1 MRTSG
6 LSTPADDQDRRGEA
20 GPSASQPGG
29 DAGDASAAAEI
40 AEEAEVGS
48 RHLHGGARRALSL
61 VAGAWSVFQ
70 FLQLGVPQL
79 QRMNSDTLR
88 AIHLMFAIA
97 LVYLAFPALRKHKTH
112 GAWRFLSARD
122 HLPWVDVALAA
133 AGAFAAVYYALDYGG
148 ISLRQGHP
156 LLRDVVVGLV
166 LIALLLEAARRCL
179 GWAMA
184 ALATAFIAYS
194 FLGPHMPEAL
204 AFRGVSLGRLVG
216 QLTLSQEGI
225 YGIPLRV
232 SAMTVFLFVLFG
244 ATLEKTGGGRY
255 FVQLSFSL
263 LGRFKGGPAKA
274 AVLASG
280 LTGMVSGSSIANTVT
295 TGTFTIPLMKRGGYP
310 AVKAAAV
317 EVAASTNG
325 QLMPPIMG
333 AAAFIIAEYCN
344 MSYLEVVRAAIVPAT
359 ISYIALVYITHLEA
373 SKLGLKGL
381 PAEELP
387 RFLPVF
393 LGGIHFLIP
402 LAVLIAML
410 VQGFSPQVAAFY
422 ATLTLAATV
431 LAKGLVDAACARQ
444 AVWPALLGRL
454 RVLWQSLVAGG
465 RAMIGVA
472 VACAAAGIIVGV
484 VSLGP
489 GQRITEIV
497 TAVSQGN
504 IFLILIVTAVA
515 SLVLGMG
522 LPTTAT
528 YIVMASLVA
537 EVIVH
542 LAARAGVEI
551 PRVAAHLFCFYFGI
565 LADDTPPV
573 GLAAYAAS
581 AIARSDPIRTG
592 IQGFTYDLR
601 TAVLPFIFVF
611 NTDLLLWHV
620 HAWWH
625 IAVIFTTGTVAMLAF
640 AALTLNFFA
649 VRNRLHE
656 SLLLALSIAVLLRPR
671 LVADLVRQEAVVAWI
686 SGLPGA
692 VSHALLWPPLAS
704 PFTWYA
710 VGSALFAGVYLLQR
724 RRRTAAQ
731 AL

>member
-1 MRTSG
+1 M
-6 LSTPADDQDRRGEA
+6 STPADDQARGGSPA
-20 GPSASQPGG
+20 TGGSQVG
-29 DAGDASAAAEI
+29 DDDGDVSAAAEI
-40 AEEAEVGS
+40 AEEVEVGS
-48 RHLHGGARRALSL
+48 RHLHGGHWRVLSL
-61 VAGAWSVFQ
+61 VAGAWSVFHL
-70 FLQLGVPQL
+70 LQLGVPQL
-79 QRMNSDTLR
+79 QRMNSDYLR
-88 AIHLMFAIA
+88 AIHLMFAVA
-97 LVYLAFPALRKHKTH
+97 LTYLAFPALKKHKTS
-112 GAWRFLSARD
+112 GAWQFLSARD
-122 HLPWVDVALAA
+122 RLPWVDILLAT
-133 AGAFAAVYYALDYGG
+133 AGAFVAIYYALDYHG
-148 ISLRQGHP
+148 ISMRQGDP
-156 LLRDVVVGLV
+156 LLRDTVVGLV
-166 LIALLLEAARRCL
+166 LVVLLLEAARRCL

-184 ALATAFIAYS
+184 VLAALFIGYS
-194 FLGPHMPEAL
+194 FLGPYMPEAL
-204 AFRGVSLGRLVG
+204 AFRGVSLRRLVG

-244 ATLEKTGGGRY
+244 SMLEKTGGGRY

-359 ISYIALVYITHLEA
+359 ISYVALVYITHLEA

-387 RFLPVF
+387 RFFPVF

-410 VQGFSPQVAAFY
+410 LQGFSPQLAAFY

-431 LAKGLVDAACARQ
+431 LAKGLIDALRARH
-444 AVWPALLGRL
+444 ALWPAMLDRL

-465 RAMIGVA
+465 RAMMGVA

-497 TAVSQGN
+497 TALSHGN

-537 EVIVH
+537 EVIVQ

-581 AIARSDPIRTG
+581 AIARSDPIKTG

-601 TAVLPFIFVF
+601 TAVLPFMFVF

-625 IAVIFTTGTVAMLAF
+625 IAVIFATGSVAMLAF

-656 SLLLALSIAVLLRPR
+656 SFLLALSIAVLLRPR
-671 LVADLVRQEAVVAWI
+671 LFGDIVQQEAVIGWI
-686 SGLPGA
+686 NGLPGA
-692 VSHALLWPPLAS
+692 VSRALLWPPLAS

-710 VGSALFAGVYLLQR
+710 VGSLLFAGVYLLQR
-724 RRRTAAQ
+724 RRRRA
-731 AL
+731 